1 MCIYEASFGLDQ
13 ENIIRPKNDY
23 LGSEVIRRLGG
34 SDGASRAQNRAIPES
49 ELITPNASE
58 VILFGLD
65 PESDIWTLVGI
76 FERET
81 PK

>member
-1 MCIYEASFGLDQ
+1 M
-13 ENIIRPKNDY
+13 IRPKKNY

-34 SDGASRAQNRAIPES
+34 SDGASRAQNRAIPQS
-49 ELITPNASE
+49 ELITPNAPE
-58 VILFGLD
+58 GIFFGLD
-65 PESDIWTLVGI
+65 PESDIWTLVRI

>member
-1 MCIYEASFGLDQ
+1 MPYEAFFGLDQ
-13 ENIIRPKNDY
+13 KNHQTKKN

-34 SDGASRAQNRAIPES
+34 SDGASRAQNRAIPQS
-49 ELITPNASE
+49 ELITHNASE
-58 VILFGLD
+58 VFFDLD